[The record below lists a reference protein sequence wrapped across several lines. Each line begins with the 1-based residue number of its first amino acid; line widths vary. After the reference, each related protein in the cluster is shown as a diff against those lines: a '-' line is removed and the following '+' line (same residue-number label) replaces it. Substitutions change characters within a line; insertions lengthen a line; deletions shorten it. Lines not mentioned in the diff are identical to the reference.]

1 MMRPG
6 PSISEKWL
14 LLFGFIIVAVLM
26 LMVFARIFPPEAG
39 CTSEGCKEAREWV
52 AILLTFFVILGG
64 LYQFMQAQRWKRA
77 EWVASE
83 TKVFLSD
90 PEVKNAL
97 HMLDWNGRIL
107 PTHGNVNMREDTFVF
122 HFEMLMSA
130 LYSSSTLP
138 MRPGTNQPRKYTA
151 EELVM
156 RDCFDRMLDGLER
169 FQVFVESGLVSTSE
183 LKPYLSYWIRLIG
196 DDKDNPRKPRR
207 IVRRLWV
214 YIDEYGYQGVQKLCL
229 AFGHDIRPNSDDR
242 ERADERGDRPPSA
255 PKSVEPEL
263 SDEQAGG

>member
-1 MMRPG
+1 MMPPG

-14 LLFGFIIVAVLM
+14 LVFGCAIVMIL
-26 LMVFARIFPPEAG
+26 VFVVFERTLPIRVSCED
-39 CTSEGCKEAREWV
+39 EDCKEGREWV

-83 TKVFLSD
+83 TKAFLSD

-107 PTHGNVNMREDTFVF
+107 PTMGNVNTKDPTFAF
-122 HFEMLMSA
+122 HSDMLLSA
-130 LYSSSTLP
+130 LYSESTLP
-138 MRPGTNQPRKYTA
+138 VRPGTNLPRKYTA

-169 FQVFVESGLVSTSE
+169 FQVFVESGLVSTRE
-183 LKPYLSYWIRLIG
+183 LQPYLRYWIRLIG
-196 DDKDNPRKPRR
+196 DADNNPRKSRQ
-207 IVRRLWV
+207 IIRRLWV
-214 YIDEYGYQGVQKLCL
+214 YIDEYGYQRVQKLCL
-229 AFGHDIRPNSDDR
+229 AFGYDIKPNDWDR
-242 ERADERGDRPPSA
+242 TRVVTSEGPPLQQA
-255 PKSVEPEL
+255 KAREPEL
-263 SDEQAGG
+263 SDDRAEG

>member
-14 LLFGFIIVAVLM
+14 LVFGFVIVAVLM
-26 LMVFARIFPPEAG
+26 FLVFARIFPPEAG

-83 TKVFLSD
+83 TKAFLGD

-107 PTHGNVNMREDTFVF
+107 PTHGNVNMKDPTFVF
-122 HFEMLMSA
+122 HFEMLMTA
-130 LYSSSTLP
+130 LEPAVSGIPVCT
-138 MRPGTNQPRKYTA
+138 
-151 EELVM
+151 
-156 RDCFDRMLDGLER
+156 CF
-169 FQVFVESGLVSTSE
+169 
-183 LKPYLSYWIRLIG
+183 LKPWS
-196 DDKDNPRKPRR
+196 
-207 IVRRLWV
+207 
-214 YIDEYGYQGVQKLCL
+214 
-229 AFGHDIRPNSDDR
+229 
-242 ERADERGDRPPSA
+242 SA
-255 PKSVEPEL
+255 EMS
-263 SDEQAGG
+263 

>member
-14 LLFGFIIVAVLM
+14 LVFGFVIVAVLM
-26 LMVFARIFPPEAG
+26 FLVFARIFPPEAG

-83 TKVFLSD
+83 TKAFLGD

-107 PTHGNVNMREDTFVF
+107 PTHGNVNMKNSTFVF
-122 HFEMLMSA
+122 HSDMLLTA
-130 LYSSSTLP
+130 LYSDSTLP
-138 MRPGTNQPRKYTA
+138 KRPETGLFRKYTA

-169 FQVFVESGLVSTSE
+169 FQVFVESGLVSTQE
-183 LKPYLSYWIRLIG
+183 LQPYLRYWIRLIG
-196 DDKDNPRKPRR
+196 DDQKNPRKEPHV
-207 IVRRLWV
+207 VRRLWV
-214 YIDEYGYQGVQKLCL
+214 YIDEYGYKRVQKLCL
-229 AFGHDIRPNSDDR
+229 AFGFDITPGKLDR
-242 ERADERGDRPPSA
+242 KRVEVNEGHPIQEVKA
-255 PKSVEPEL
+255 KEPEL
-263 SDEQAGG
+263 SDEDAGG